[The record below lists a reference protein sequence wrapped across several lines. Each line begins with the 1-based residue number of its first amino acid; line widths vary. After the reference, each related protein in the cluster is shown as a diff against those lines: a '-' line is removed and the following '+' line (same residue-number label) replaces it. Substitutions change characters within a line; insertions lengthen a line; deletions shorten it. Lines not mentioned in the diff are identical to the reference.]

1 MKNLGFISLG
11 NEVTIEIEGIEER
24 FKSRMIGV
32 DGDRF
37 LILRSPVSL
46 TAGLVHANLSPG
58 TGIII
63 RYLYHGTVWGFRSS
77 VLEAIGGN
85 LGILFV
91 VFPAEVENYDLR
103 SAQRVEARIPARVL
117 SGQDQDPIEGMIVDL
132 SATGARVL
140 FESSQIKDVAPTPS
154 STVTVLARFDSN
166 DEPTRL
172 KCLVRSVQED
182 ADRISLGVQYDD
194 PPPEAVT
201 SISAYIDRVMSFAG
215 E

>member
-11 NEVTIEIEGIEER
+11 TEVTIEIEGFEER

-37 LILRSPVSL
+37 LILRMPVSIG
-46 TAGLVHANLSPG
+46 AGLVQTNLNPG
-58 TGIII
+58 AGIII
-63 RYLYHGTVWGFRSS
+63 RYLYHGTVWGFRSN
-77 VLEAIGGN
+77 VIETIGGD
-85 LGILFV
+85 LGVLFA

-103 SAQRVEARIPARVL
+103 SAKRVEARIPARVL
-117 SGQDQDPIEGMIVDL
+117 SGQDPIEGMIVDL

-140 FESSQIKDVAPTPS
+140 FESSQIRDVAPSPS
-154 STVTVLARFDSN
+154 SPVTLLARFDTN
-166 DEPTRL
+166 DEPTEL

-182 ADRISLGVQYDD
+182 AVRTALGIQYQD
-194 PPPEAVT
+194 PPPETVA